1 MQVGAHTDLADRLAG
16 ALLARTAALFRIDRV
31 SPSDLDTPVFDANGA
46 GLGGRALDSLDL
58 ALLGSTLEDELGMPL
73 VGHVELE
80 DASTLRELAALA
92 APRCNPAALDRF
104 CVRWAPDEG

>member
-1 MQVGAHTDLADRLAG
+1 MQADARTNLADRLAA

-31 SPSDLDTPVFDANGA
+31 GPSDLDTPVFEAEGV

-73 VGHVELE
+73 VGHSDLE
-80 DASTLRELAALA
+80 DAATLRELAVLA

-104 CVRWAPDEG
+104 CARWAPDG